1 MSDVA
6 GDYGQL
12 LVQLD
17 KWSADA
23 AARHPSVI
31 PCRLGCTA
39 CCHGPFDI
47 SAADAALLRQG
58 IAALAPSVRA
68 ETRARA
74 LALLQKMAREAP
86 GWGAPWH
93 IDDIGEDRFDD
104 VVEALADEPCPLLG
118 ADGGCLTYAHR
129 PAVCRMMGL
138 GMRTPGGDI
147 ENACPIQHRFPAYAA
162 LPPQKF
168 DLEAFE
174 RVEETLIDRAG
185 GAETT
190 IAAVAGEER

>member
-6 GDYGQL
+6 SEYGQL

-23 AARHPSVI
+23 KARHPGVI

-47 SAADAALLRQG
+47 SAADAALLRSG
-58 IAALAPSVRA
+58 LAALAPSVRT
-68 ETRARA
+68 EVRQRARA
-74 LALLQKMAREAP
+74 LLQRMKREAP
-86 GWGAPWH
+86 GWGPPWQ
-93 IDDIGEDRFDD
+93 IEDIGEDRFDD

-118 ADGGCLTYAHR
+118 PDGGCLTYAHR
-129 PAVCRMMGL
+129 PAICRMMGL
-138 GMRTPGGDI
+138 GMRTGGGDI
-147 ENACPIQHRFPAYAA
+147 DNACPIQHQFPAYAA
-162 LPPQKF
+162 LPPQSF

-174 RVEETLIDRAG
+174 RVEERLIARAG
-185 GAETT
+185 GTETT

>member
-1 MSDVA
+1 MTDIA
-6 GDYGQL
+6 AQYGQL
-12 LVQLD
+12 LVRLD
-17 KWSADA
+17 RWSADA
-23 AARHPSVI
+23 AARHPGVI

-47 SAADAALLRQG
+47 SAADAALLRSG
-58 IAALAPSVRA
+58 LAALAPSVRA
-68 ETRARA
+68 AVRDRART
-74 LALLQKMAREAP
+74 LLRRMGQEAP
-86 GWGAPWH
+86 GWGPPWH
-93 IDDIGEDRFDD
+93 IEDIGEDRFDD

-138 GMRTPGGDI
+138 GMHTPSGDI
-147 ENACPIQHRFPAYAA
+147 DNACPIQHQFPAYAA
-162 LPPQKF
+162 LPPQPF

-174 RVEETLIDRAG
+174 QAEERLIARAG

-190 IAAVAGEER
+190 IAAVAGEEK